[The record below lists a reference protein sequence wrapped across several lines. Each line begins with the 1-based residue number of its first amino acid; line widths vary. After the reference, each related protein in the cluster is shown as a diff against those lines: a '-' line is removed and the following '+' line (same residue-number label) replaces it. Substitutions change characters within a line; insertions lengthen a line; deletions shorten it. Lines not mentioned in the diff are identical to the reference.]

1 MQYGVERI
9 LTVEAVDFLDM
20 EQGDRIG
27 HGTAAGIEPSLW
39 MNRMGK
45 TVKMR
50 KGEWLDDLIV
60 AYHLISGNENKYD
73 DLIHLLPK
81 LHNLIVDLHKEIYGT
96 FNSIKEM
103 TDAWAFR
110 KYDGDILRGYTHI
123 DKFDF
128 AEMEKVTRMFEENTA
143 AKRLYQEYH
152 FDTRVKEEYDRLCDV
167 DIEKGLLRQK
177 TCIIFK
183 SWCSTR
189 LP

>member
-1 MQYGVERI
+1 
-9 LTVEAVDFLDM
+9 M

-39 MNRMGK
+39 MNRMGN

-60 AYHLISGNENKYD
+60 AYHLISGNENKYN
-73 DLIHLLPK
+73 DLIQLLPK
-81 LHNLIVDLHKEIYGT
+81 LHNRIMDLHKEIYGT

-128 AEMEKVTRMFEENTA
+128 AEMEKVTKMFKDDTA
-143 AKRLYQEYH
+143 AKRLYRKYH
-152 FDTRVKEEYDRLCDV
+152 FDTKVKTEYNKFFDV
-167 DIEKGLLRQK
+167 DR
-177 TCIIFK
+177 K
-183 SWCSTR
+183 SVV
-189 LP
+189 